1 MKGTEELTVN
11 TYQLKDGTFI
21 SYYRELGESTC
32 SYCGDTKEES
42 LEGLSTVSG
51 EVIEYLKDKYE
62 CLTITEVL
70 QRQLHEEL
78 VRGADRKVIEMLKE
92 EKE

>member
-51 EVIEYLKDKYE
+51 EVIEYLKGKYE